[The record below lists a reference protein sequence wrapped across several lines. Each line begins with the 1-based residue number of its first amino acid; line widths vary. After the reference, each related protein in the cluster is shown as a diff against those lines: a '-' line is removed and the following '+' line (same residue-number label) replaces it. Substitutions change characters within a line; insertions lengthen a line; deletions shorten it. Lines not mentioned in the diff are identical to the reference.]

1 MNKSKIFL
9 TSLLCAFAGAC
20 IGAGGFMFKY
30 KDDLKFAEN
39 NSLLAEVQN
48 IISENKVE
56 MAEPEKADESLLNGY
71 LEAFDQY
78 TKYIPE
84 IEQTKEEREL
94 AYVNESPCFESCG
107 IQVGLDQNAQLYF
120 SSVNKGSPADVQ
132 GIKQGDIIVQ
142 IDGNDITESPV
153 DHTRELLG
161 KDGTKH
167 SLVLIRGEERVELDF
182 VLKNP
187 PKKSDEVECKMLD
200 NEILYTHV
208 KSFGLTAGWHFNQN
222 AGEMI
227 KTARAVIIDVRDNGG
242 GATQSAMDIANMFI
256 TEGKITLNYYN
267 GNTKEVTALDGEGTE
282 DEYSLPVV
290 ILCNEETASAA
301 EIFTSLMMH
310 NYEKTTVVGVK
321 TFGKG
326 IFQSDATLSNGGTV
340 FYTAGYYTVDDYE
353 CYHGIGLEPDIT
365 VEMDKVLIGTNDDIQ
380 LKKAIEILSE

>member
-1 MNKSKIFL
+1 MDKSKIFL
-9 TSLLCAFAGAC
+9 TGLLCAFAGAC
-20 IGAGGFMFKY
+20 VGAGGFMLKY
-30 KDDLKFAEN
+30 KDDIKFAES

-56 MAEPEKADESLLNGY
+56 MAEPEKADESLISGY
-71 LEAFDQY
+71 LGAFDQY
-78 TKYIPE
+78 TKYNPP
-84 IEQTKEEREL
+84 IEETKEEYEL
-94 AYVNESPCFESCG
+94 ANVNETPCFESNG

-120 SSVNKGSPADVQ
+120 SSVKSGFPADVQ

-142 IDGNDITESPV
+142 IDGNDITESPI
-153 DHTRELLG
+153 DHTSELLG

-167 SLVLIRGEERVELDF
+167 SLVLIRGGERVELDF

-200 NEILYTHV
+200 DEILYANV
-208 KSFGLTAGWHFNQN
+208 KSFGLDAGWHFSQS
-222 AGEMI
+222 AAEMM

-256 TEGKITLNYYN
+256 TEGKITMHYN
-267 GNTKEVTALDGEGTE
+267 KGDTREITARDGEGKE
-282 DEYSLPVV
+282 EKYSVPVV
-290 ILCNEETASAA
+290 IICNEGTASAA

-310 NYEKTTVVGVK
+310 NYEKTTVVGSK
-321 TFGKG
+321 TYGKG

-340 FYTAGYYTVDDYE
+340 RYTAGYYTVDDYE
-353 CYHGIGLEPDIT
+353 CYHGIGIEPDIV
-365 VEMDKVLIGTNDDIQ
+365 VEMDKALIGTSEDIQ